1 MFANL
6 GHVDRDE
13 IDSADKS
20 TLTIDPSHDE
30 CDEIDVNLPIPT
42 CKAIR
47 KVCRNY
53 DSRRRYLPYTEDGSE
68 GKQYNFK
75 VKYILP
81 DSRARGRG
89 RRRTRRS

>member
-6 GHVDRDE
+6 GSVDTRE
-13 IDSADKS
+13 IETAGKS

-53 DSRRRYLPYTEDGSE
+53 DSARRYMPYKADGSE
-68 GKQYNFK
+68 GKDYNFNIRY
-75 VKYILP
+75 VMP
-81 DSRARGRG
+81 ENRGRG
-89 RRRTRRS
+89 RRRRRPRS